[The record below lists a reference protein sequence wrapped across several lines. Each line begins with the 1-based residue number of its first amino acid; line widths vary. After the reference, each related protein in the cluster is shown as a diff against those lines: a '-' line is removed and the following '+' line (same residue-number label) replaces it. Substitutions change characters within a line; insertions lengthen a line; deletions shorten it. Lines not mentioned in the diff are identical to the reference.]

1 MGYMLYSESRC
12 ILMTQLPGQFA
23 FSQPGDRFGRMPATT
38 TSAWRIL
45 LVDDDPLVC
54 DSIRRMLEYDQR
66 KVEVATSALEAIAIC
81 EKESFDLVILDYMMP
96 VMKGD
101 KLAVLLKERFPQLPI
116 IMITADAGRVESP
129 EQKPRGVD
137 LVVGKPFRLD
147 ELRDAVSKVL
157 PKA

>member
-1 MGYMLYSESRC
+1 
-12 ILMTQLPGQFA
+12 
-23 FSQPGDRFGRMPATT
+23 MPAPTI
-38 TSAWRIL
+38 SAWRIL

-54 DSIRRMLEYDQR
+54 DSVRRILEFDQR
-66 KVEVATSALEAIAIC
+66 KVDVATNASDALAIC
-81 EKESFDLVILDYMMP
+81 ERERFDLVILDYLMP

-101 KLAVLLKERFPQLPI
+101 KLAALLKERFPQLPI

-129 EQKPRGVD
+129 EQKPQGVD
-137 LVVGKPFRLD
+137 LLVGKPFQLD

>member
-1 MGYMLYSESRC
+1 
-12 ILMTQLPGQFA
+12 
-23 FSQPGDRFGRMPATT
+23 MPAPSI
-38 TSAWRIL
+38 SAWRIL

-54 DSIRRMLEYDQR
+54 DSVRRILEFDQR
-66 KVEVATSALEAIAIC
+66 KVDVATNAHDALAIC
-81 EKESFDLVILDYMMP
+81 EKERFDLIILDYLMP

-116 IMITADAGRVESP
+116 IMITADAGKVESP
-129 EQKPRGVD
+129 EQKPPGVD
-137 LVVGKPFRLD
+137 LLVGKPFQLE